1 MAVSIGNDR
10 QKVDKRVIGMEFSD
24 EDRSLENVYN
34 EWREYSY
41 SLLCD
46 DVDAVV
52 KDATGENNGQY
63 FKCRE
68 AEAWEAIAT
77 YARMKVEML
86 SEVKKDGKGCGD

>member
-1 MAVSIGNDR
+1 MDVRRLIKGDR
-10 QKVDKRVIGMEFSD
+10 MEAEEYGD
-24 EDRSLENVYN
+24 RYEDVYN

-41 SLLCD
+41 SLLFD